1 MPGCVSGHNPPRILH
16 FYEKRV
22 IKRYV
27 FFERNSQK
35 LYKGLLCPFHRS
47 SFFIGEIHVET
58 NRPQGNLRSQYLQEI
73 RQGCAWHRRSLSDR
87 SNSIHRDCSQ
97 PESHCRTRYR
107 SKDLAR
113 ILFFQPTQLKHPLQ
127 YWHALQIMERLWW
140 LDRKFFKE
148 AIAAG
153 EQVYEKFTLSIPCR
167 ENLAELFQESRAAAL
182 REHLDPIIQ
191 TKIHREFLADSALRQ
206 KISVSPVGR
215 MEGRCA
221 QLLLYCKFR

>member
-1 MPGCVSGHNPPRILH
+1 MLKPTDLKVIFEVNTSKKYVRDVPGIDA
-16 FYEKRV
+16 
-22 IKRYV
+22 
-27 FFERNSQK
+27 
-35 LYKGLLCPFHRS
+35 LCLTEVTP
-47 SFFIGEIHVET
+47 FIGIARNQNHTVE
-58 NRPQGNLRSQYLQEI
+58 RGI
-73 RQGCAWHRRSLSDR
+73 GA
-87 SNSIHRDCSQ
+87 
-97 PESHCRTRYR
+97 RT
-107 SKDLAR
+107 LAR

-191 TKIHREFLADSALRQ
+191 TKIHREFLADSALRPENLDFSSR
-206 KISVSPVGR
+206 KDGGR
-215 MEGRCA
+215 VHTVTS
-221 QLLLYCKFR
+221 LL